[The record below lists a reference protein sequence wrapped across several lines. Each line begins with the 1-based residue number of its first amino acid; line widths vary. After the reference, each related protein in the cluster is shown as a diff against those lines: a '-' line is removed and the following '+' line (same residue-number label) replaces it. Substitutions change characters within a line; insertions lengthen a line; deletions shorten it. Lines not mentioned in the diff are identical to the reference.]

1 MKFRFDGSDLTGKKA
16 VVFEKLYTG
25 GSLVG
30 EHSDINDEAQT
41 VYLPAIETTA
51 STNGTDLITDKVIY
65 RNLLEGETY
74 IMDGVLMDKNTG
86 EEFMM
91 NGNAVTARMDFVP
104 EKKDGSIVMEFPVP
118 VDELEG
124 KTLVAFET
132 CSIVTGEDGTAVKIA
147 DHRDINNKAQTV
159 SFDVPQTG
167 QAEPWRLLIP
177 IGFFTAAAIGLLLRR
192 LRRV

>member
-1 MKFRFDGSDLTGKKA
+1 M
-16 VVFEKLYTG
+16 
-25 GSLVG
+25 
-30 EHSDINDEAQT
+30 
-41 VYLPAIETTA
+41 YLPAIETTA
-51 STNGTDLITDKVIY
+51 STNGTDMITDKVMY
-65 RNLLEGETY
+65 RNLLEGERY

-91 NGNAVTARMDFVP
+91 NGTPVTARMDFVP

-132 CSIVTGEDGTAVKIA
+132 CSIVREEDGTAIEVVT
-147 DHRDINNKAQTV
+147 HRDINNKAQTV

-167 QAEPWRLLIP
+167 QTEPWRLLIP
-177 IGFFTAAAIGLLLRR
+177 IGFFTAAAIGLLFRR
-192 LRRV
+192 LRRI